1 MAEDKLMGRV
11 FVPEKNI
18 ATEVEKLNSVA
29 LVRKRAILAERPPFV
44 CEVTA
49 NFC

>member
-1 MAEDKLMGRV
+1 
-11 FVPEKNI
+11 
-18 ATEVEKLNSVA
+18 VA

-49 NFC
+49 NFCW